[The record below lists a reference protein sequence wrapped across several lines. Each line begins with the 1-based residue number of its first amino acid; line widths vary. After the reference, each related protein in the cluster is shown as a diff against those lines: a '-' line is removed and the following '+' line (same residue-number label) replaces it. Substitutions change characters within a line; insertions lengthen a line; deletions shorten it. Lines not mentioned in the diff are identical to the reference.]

1 MLDLVII
8 STHILIQPN
17 SSIKYNSS
25 PASSGPNSIPDHSHH
40 DGQSQ
45 ILTSGLCG
53 VPVFSGGWRR
63 GGARV
68 VPVTEVGYNILST
81 FKSVIVARTQ
91 DPWIS
96 CGRSWQV
103 PRRGIVTVSLN
114 KQTATNIV
122 PGGAEETHI
131 FSFSIGGGE
140 QAARSSKTSTTDS

>member
-1 MLDLVII
+1 MKDNT
-8 STHILIQPN
+8 SHIYVCCSQQYPL
-17 SSIKYNSS
+17 S
-25 PASSGPNSIPDHSHH
+25 PC
-40 DGQSQ
+40 QSQ
-45 ILTSGLCG
+45 ILTSAFCG

-68 VPVTEVGYNILST
+68 VAVTEIGYNILST

-114 KQTATNIV
+114 KQTAANIV
-122 PGGAEETHI
+122 PGGAEERHI

-140 QAARSSKTSTTDS
+140 QAAAKHQPLTLECSCGG

>member
-1 MLDLVII
+1 M
-8 STHILIQPN
+8 
-17 SSIKYNSS
+17 
-25 PASSGPNSIPDHSHH
+25 
-40 DGQSQ
+40 
-45 ILTSGLCG
+45 
-53 VPVFSGGWRR
+53 
-63 GGARV
+63 
-68 VPVTEVGYNILST
+68 PVTEVGYNILST

-114 KQTATNIV
+114 KQTAANIV
-122 PGGAEETHI
+122 LGGAEERHI

>member
-1 MLDLVII
+1 M
-8 STHILIQPN
+8 
-17 SSIKYNSS
+17 
-25 PASSGPNSIPDHSHH
+25 
-40 DGQSQ
+40 
-45 ILTSGLCG
+45 
-53 VPVFSGGWRR
+53 
-63 GGARV
+63 
-68 VPVTEVGYNILST
+68 PVTEIGYNILST

-114 KQTATNIV
+114 KQTAANIV

-140 QAARSSKTSTTDS
+140 GAAEKHQPLTLECSCGG

>member
-1 MLDLVII
+1 MVII

-25 PASSGPNSIPDHSHH
+25 PLSSGPNRIPDHSHH

-45 ILTSGLCG
+45 ILTSAFCG

-91 DPWIS
+91 DPGSLDIV
-96 CGRSWQV
+96 WQELAS
-103 PRRGIVTVSLN
+103 PETRHCDSVT
-114 KQTATNIV
+114 K
-122 PGGAEETHI
+122 
-131 FSFSIGGGE
+131 
-140 QAARSSKTSTTDS
+140 